1 MSHTILV
8 PGPTEGLQD
17 VALLVEG
24 GAAALRLADVGVFR
38 PVPIRHGNASVLGR
52 ILAPQS
58 ILVLEEVL
66 SVPLKKCLSCSLPLH
81 LHLTFLPCPYRQKST
96 RSVGVL
102 RRASQ
107 RIENNVSSSNEVPCP
122 LIWAVP
128 EQPF

>member
-66 SVPLKKCLSCSLPLH
+66 SVPLKKCVSCSLPLH
-81 LHLTFLPCPYRQKST
+81 LHLFPSLSLPAKIHSFRGRTAPSEPK
-96 RSVGVL
+96 
-102 RRASQ
+102 
-107 RIENNVSSSNEVPCP
+107 N
-122 LIWAVP
+122 
-128 EQPF
+128 